1 MLRETF
7 SPIDTKMNDV
17 QLYFEFV
24 KAIRFIPFAAAVQFQ
39 FLYEFE
45 FPWPET
51 TTIFTLRGFLRLVN
65 HLILLSTK
73 GIYLSLS
80 SFIVQFFI

>member
-65 HLILLSTK
+65 HLILPAK

-80 SFIVQFFI
+80 SFLIQFFI

>member
-7 SPIDTKMNDV
+7 SLIDTEMNDD

-24 KAIRFIPFAAAVQFQ
+24 SAIRFIPFAAAVQF
-39 FLYEFE
+39 LYVFE